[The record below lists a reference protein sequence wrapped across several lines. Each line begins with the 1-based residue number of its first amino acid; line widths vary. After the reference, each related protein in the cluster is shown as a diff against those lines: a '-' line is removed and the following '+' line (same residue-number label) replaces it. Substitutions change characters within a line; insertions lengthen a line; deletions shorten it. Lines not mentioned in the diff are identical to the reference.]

1 MQPSSLAA
9 VAGTLRNLSDQHSYR
24 PHLHRKREG
33 RGKRVYPLWEW
44 TNALFGAIGTNRLR
58 KGLAG
63 CAAVNVIHNTLSCGS
78 RLVLHLGLRSAATE
92 LVVGMLGPDLSPRAD
107 DAANGGFGSDGEDC
121 VTPRVSL
128 DAIYDDFLD
137 SPLTLPVHAMSSE
150 SSWVAEFMDGISL
163 NDVFADESEP
173 MVAKQSVTAQKR
185 ELLGKVSYD
194 DIVAMHP
201 NKIFCM
207 ILEYV
212 LERLATTSLTC
223 RRHKVK
229 GKATW
234 QDCLAKL
241 MVNQLSNIVS
251 VSLTARDRWLAQAE
265 MGTWIARL
273 TGRSVRTVRSEMTKG
288 AYGCRDWSSQSD
300 AVKCRFHFLR
310 LLSKEAV
317 FKEKLPE
324 CSGIGRGRSVSF
336 SGAASSAVLAD
347 PERHN
352 AVVCYGFLATYN
364 TNVGMHDPAVLQ
376 WVQAGLSG
384 DALRERLMQ
393 HPLMKSCF
401 DRFVEHH
408 KKVSKNLGFPTWAV
422 AMEHG
427 GHSNHPARVHIH
439 SFAGV
444 DIRNGIGFLGTPK
457 PAAVDRS
464 ALQWEACAAPFVKFT
479 VFRRPSPTVIFN
491 AVASG
496 MYYVA
501 GGKTGN
507 MFLDMSIKP
516 FEDPP

>member
-1 MQPSSLAA
+1 MI
-9 VAGTLRNLSDQHSYR
+9 QH
-24 PHLHRKREG
+24 
-33 RGKRVYPLWEW
+33 
-44 TNALFGAIGTNRLR
+44 
-58 KGLAG
+58 
-63 CAAVNVIHNTLSCGS
+63 TLSRGS
-78 RLVLHLGLRSAATE
+78 RLVLQIGLRSAAAE
-92 LVVGMLGPDLSPRAD
+92 LFFGMLGPDLSPRAD
-107 DAANGGFGSDGEDC
+107 VAADEGFGFDGADC

-128 DAIYDDFLD
+128 DAIYDDFQE
-137 SPLTLPVHAMSSE
+137 SPPTLPVHGGSSE
-150 SSWVAEFMDGISL
+150 SSWAAQFMDGISL
-163 NDVFADESEP
+163 NDVFADDSEP
-173 MVAKQSVTAQKR
+173 MMAQRSAPAQKR
-185 ELLGKVSYD
+185 DLLGKVSYD

-212 LERLATTSLTC
+212 LERFGTASLTS

-241 MVNQLSNIVS
+241 KVNPLSNIVI
-251 VSLTARDRWLAQAE
+251 VPLTSRDRWLAQTVMA
-265 MGTWIARL
+265 TWIARL
-273 TGRSVRTVRSEMTKG
+273 TGRSVRTVRSEMSKG
-288 AYGCRDWSSQSD
+288 AHGCCDWSAQTD
-300 AVKCRFHFLR
+300 AAKCRFHFLR

-324 CSGIGRGRSVSF
+324 CSGIGRGRSVSL
-336 SGAASSAVLAD
+336 SGAASSVVLAD

-364 TNVGMHDPAVLQ
+364 TNVGMHDPIVLQ

-384 DALRERLMQ
+384 DALRERLTQ

-408 KKVSKNLGFPTWAV
+408 KKVSKDLGFPTWAV

-439 SFAGV
+439 AFAGI

-457 PAAVDRS
+457 PATVDRS
-464 ALQWEACAAPFVKFT
+464 ALQWEACSPPYVKFT

-496 MYYVA
+496 MYYVV
-501 GGKTGN
+501 GSKTGN
-507 MFLDMSIKP
+507 MFLDMSIRP